1 VIIEAIEAADITSLR
16 ELSEQK
22 EQADKELN
30 LLKHE
35 PVSASSPPSG
45 FLTRSNPKRLITLVT
60 LDFAPCRTP

>member
-1 VIIEAIEAADITSLR
+1 LVIEAIEAADITSLR

-35 PVSASSPPSG
+35 PVSVSFPAMDFP
-45 FLTRSNPKRLITLVT
+45 RSDAK
-60 LDFAPCRTP
+60 

>member
-1 VIIEAIEAADITSLR
+1 LVTEAIEAADITSLR

-35 PVSASSPPSG
+35 PVSASFPAIISS
-45 FLTRSNPKRLITLVT
+45 RSNQRKEAHHGL
-60 LDFAPCRTP
+60 

>member
-1 VIIEAIEAADITSLR
+1 MIIEAIEAADITSLR

-35 PVSASSPPSG
+35 PVSQSSPDSS
-45 FLTRSNPKRLITLVT
+45 RAEAKKLIMIVT
-60 LDFAPCRTP
+60 LDFAPQRTL

>member
-1 VIIEAIEAADITSLR
+1 LVIEAIEAADITSLR

-35 PVSASSPPSG
+35 PVSQSFPPFR
-45 FLTRSNPKRLITLVT
+45 FLKIQRKEAHHGL
-60 LDFAPCRTP
+60 